1 MKKLLTIFITLF
13 LINYSLS
20 AVANCATL
28 DSSDTTGATCSTCEE
43 NYLKGDDGKKCMLG
57 CEAED
62 TAKKGTCKTC
72 KDGYTLTEGACT
84 EKAASGD
91 SSGSN
96 SKDSKTDTDPEDD
109 NSFGLHYSL
118 LLGLFAFLF

>member
-20 AVANCATL
+20 ATTENCKVADEDPCKACK
-28 DSSDTTGATCSTCEE
+28 D
-43 NYLKGDDGKKCMLG
+43 NYLLTADASKCILG
-57 CEAED
+57 CKAED
-62 TAKKGTCKTC
+62 KTTKNTCGEC
-72 KDGYTLTEGACT
+72 NDGYTLASGACT

-91 SSGSN
+91 SSGSD
-96 SKDSKTDTDPEDD
+96 SKDSKTDSGDEDD

>member
-13 LINYSLS
+13 LINSSLS
-20 AVANCATL
+20 AVDGCQTL
-28 DSSDTTGATCSTCEE
+28 LASDSTGATCETCKD

-57 CEAED
+57 CQAED
-62 TAKKGTCKTC
+62 TEKKGTCKTC
-72 KDGYTLTEGACT
+72 KDGYTLADGACT
-84 EKAASGD
+84 AKAANDNTSDKKDSGD
-91 SSGSN
+91 
-96 SKDSKTDTDPEDD
+96 EDD